1 MGWGGGAVSIQRKD
15 TYKLRNRRRQIELA
29 RGIFTDSSFR
39 QACHYGLVY
48 WDKCGGRSRE
58 ASQET
63 RLREA
68 GPLLVDD
75 SGPRLV
81 AHQKYTAGGWLS
93 IGFGDVYIKLII
105 VYAQRKI

>member
-1 MGWGGGAVSIQRKD
+1 MGCLFGGGGAVSIQRKD
-15 TYKLRNRRRQIELA
+15 AHKLRNRRSQIELA

-63 RLREA
+63 RLRKA
-68 GPLLVDD
+68 KSLLVDD
-75 SGPRLV
+75 SVPRLV
-81 AHQKYTAGGWLS
+81 TCAKNTQLADG
-93 IGFGDVYIKLII
+93 
-105 VYAQRKI
+105 